1 MRRAE
6 RPRPTPITRVFA
18 AILAVAGVA
27 GLSACAPDTDPS
39 WQPAQWPIVGRM
51 LTNPPP
57 AIDATRIALASQ
69 RIRND
74 AVRVEARWAY
84 LPGSQPLND
93 AVEATVRA
101 AIGAQS
107 EAAAMAYRPQVF
119 GIEAG
124 LRDRGCVPGA
134 TSRPA
139 AEVLGAATE
148 SHTVVVCEIVHA
160 AGSTFGQRLRVVRGS
175 ASDGAVQVEA
185 DQITTLYTDVATGQ
199 VGDGASMIAEADLLW
214 TDVVS
219 VARRAA
225 GGLSLVA
232 VAPPSEQQRAALGQ
246 ALQDASF
253 VEGELV
259 VPLPAGFTAPE
270 LEGLAGWQTPDLDHP
285 VWVSLPRESYD
296 PALTDFGRVI
306 ADARGPFTGPTTA
319 GASFDRTPCD
329 LVPCMALTL
338 DDGPSGLTDGI
349 LDALRDR
356 HASATFF
363 MLGRNAQNRPDTV
376 RRVSAEGHQ
385 IGNHT
390 WNHPDLTTLSDERI
404 ATELSATADLLRSL
418 SGQSVSTFRPPYGAL
433 NDRVLGVA
441 AMPAILWS
449 VDTRDWAGRADDDL
463 LAYSVGAPRIGT
475 IMLMHDIQA
484 GTARV
489 MPQVLDGLLDRGFSL
504 VTVSH
509 LFGGQIPGGIV
520 RYAP

>member
-1 MRRAE
+1 MTRRLPA
-6 RPRPTPITRVFA
+6 RRTGRGAPRRILA

-39 WQPAQWPIVGRM
+39 WKPAEWPIVGRM
-51 LTNPPP
+51 LTQPPP
-57 AIDATRIALASQ
+57 AVDASGIALASQ

-74 AVRVEARWAY
+74 AVRIEARWAY

-107 EAAAMAYRPQVF
+107 AAVGVAYEPQAFGVEAA
-119 GIEAG
+119 
-124 LRDRGCVPGA
+124 LRERGCVPGVTA
-134 TSRPA
+134 LPA
-139 AEVLGAATE
+139 GELLGASPD

-160 AGSTFGQRLRVVRGS
+160 AGNTLGQRLRVVRGS
-175 ASDGAVQVEA
+175 VSTVEA

-199 VGDGASMIAEADLLW
+199 VGDGASMIAQPDLLW

-225 GGLSLVA
+225 GGLSLIA
-232 VAPPSEQQRAALGQ
+232 VSPPSDEQRAALAL

-253 VEGELV
+253 VGGELV
-259 VPLPAGFTAPE
+259 VPLPVGFTAPE
-270 LEGLAGWQTPDLDHP
+270 LEGLAGWQTPDPDSP
-285 VWVSLPRESYD
+285 VWVSLPRASYD
-296 PALTDFGRVI
+296 SALTDFGRDI
-306 ADARGPFTGPTTA
+306 ADAQGPFTGPTSG
-319 GASFDRTPCD
+319 GAAYDRTPCD

-356 HASATFF
+356 HAAATFF

-404 ATELSATADLLRSL
+404 AAELRSTADLLRSL

-441 AMPAILWS
+441 GMPAILWS
-449 VDTRDWAGRADDDL
+449 VDTRDWAGRSDDDL
-463 LAYSVGAPRIGT
+463 LAYSVGAPRVGT

-504 VTVSH
+504 VTISH
-509 LFGGQIPGGIV
+509 LFGGQVPGGIV